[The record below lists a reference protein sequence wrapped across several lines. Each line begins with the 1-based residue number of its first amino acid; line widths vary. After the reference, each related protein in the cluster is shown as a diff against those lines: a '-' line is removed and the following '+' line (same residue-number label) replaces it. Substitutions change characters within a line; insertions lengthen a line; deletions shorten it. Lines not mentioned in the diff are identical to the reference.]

1 MSIETENE
9 RLILEAA
16 EAEFLEKGFNGAKTT
31 SIAQKAGV
39 THAMLH
45 YYYRT
50 KENLF
55 DKVFREKIQM
65 IGSSFESVL
74 EEHLPFEE
82 TIRNFIHTHFHFLKQ
97 NPHLINFI
105 YNEVLGNK
113 SNRDLLYDSVAP
125 IITKI
130 YKRLGKLVD
139 EEIAKGTIKPI
150 RPLDLLL
157 NIISLNVIT
166 FMAFPLLKEYLSD
179 YEEADYEQ
187 KLKERE
193 ENNVQFILNALRA

>member
-1 MSIETENE
+1 MSIETDNE
-9 RLILEAA
+9 RLILEVA

-55 DKVFREKIQM
+55 DRVFREKIQM
-65 IGSSFESVL
+65 IGSSFASVL

-97 NPHLINFI
+97 NPRLINFV

-113 SNRDLLYDSVAP
+113 TNRDLLHDSVAP
-125 IITKI
+125 ILTKI
-130 YKRLGKLVD
+130 YRQLDKLLD
-139 EEIAKGTIKPI
+139 EERAKGTIKPI
-150 RPLDLLL
+150 HPLDLML
-157 NIISLNVIT
+157 NIISLNMIT
-166 FMAFPLLKEYLSD
+166 FMTYPILKEYMPD
-179 YEEADYEQ
+179 HEDANYEQ

-193 ENNVQFILNALRA
+193 ESNVQFILNALRA